1 MRRLLCFL
9 IAFVFVI
16 TIMPQEII
24 ASEYKLTVD
33 DQLYISVWGHEDLKQ
48 EVSVGPDGNI
58 SFPLIG
64 DLKAEGLTLTQLTD
78 IIIKDLKE
86 YVKIEPSYVNVVLK
100 SYRKVRVMV
109 LGQVDKPGTYQLEP
123 QSRVLELIS
132 LAGGLNETA
141 DLNNAKLTRG
151 EETLAINLKNLL
163 SGKSTEM
170 NYLLEEGDVLYIGDE
185 SIEVNIVGEISS
197 PGRYKLKQ
205 GATINDLIA
214 QAGGVTTDASNQVKY
229 VSEGVKEELNL
240 DKIVA
245 FDTNSNKLL
254 TDGDSVYIEKG
265 KYSLRKSSFWTNLFF
280 FVGGL
285 NGIKDLTE

>member
-48 EVSVGPDGNI
+48 EVSVGP
-58 SFPLIG
+58 
-64 DLKAEGLTLTQLTD
+64 E
-78 IIIKDLKE
+78 
-86 YVKIEPSYVNVVLK
+86 
-100 SYRKVRVMV
+100 MV

>member
-1 MRRLLCFL
+1 MRRLSVFL
-9 IAFVFVI
+9 LVFIFI
-16 TIMPQEII
+16 TIIMSQEIM
-24 ASEYKLTVD
+24 AAEYKLTID

-64 DLKAEGLTLTQLTD
+64 EIKAEGLTLNQLTD
-78 IIIKDLKE
+78 IIITELKE

-100 SYRKVRVMV
+100 SYRKVRVMA
-109 LGQVDKPGTYQLEP
+109 LGEVDKPGTYQLEP

-132 LAGGLNETA
+132 LAGGLTETA
-141 DLNNAKLTRG
+141 DLSNAKLTRG
-151 EETLAINLKNLL
+151 EETLTINLKDLL
-163 SGKSTEM
+163 SGKKSEM

-185 SIEVNIVGEISS
+185 AIEVNIVGEVSS

-214 QAGGVTTDASNQVKY
+214 QAGGVTTDASKQVKY
-229 VSEGVKEELNL
+229 VSGGVKENLNL
-240 DKIVA
+240 DKIVS
-245 FDTNSNKLL
+245 FDSNSNKLL
-254 TDGDSVYIEKG
+254 QDGDSLYIEKV

-280 FVGGL
+280 FIGGL